1 MVSVAKLIVRRR
13 QRRVRQKRNQLVQR
27 FLSATISTAVVV
39 LGVLPAIV
47 GGVTG
52 WIYYQSL
59 VAMLPAPQDTLALDP
74 QMGTTRF
81 YDRTGEVLIWEL
93 ADPLGDEREWLSLA
107 QIPPVVQAATLL
119 QEDPNFLETSRFS
132 WFELAQKLIYNSVFS
147 PIGADPSLTGRLVRN
162 AIAPQP
168 ATITAQ
174 YRAQETALV
183 AEINRLYTPEQ
194 ILEWHLNTNYYGNNA
209 YGIAAA
215 ALVYFNKRVANLT
228 TDEIAMLVAI
238 PLAPQYNPIENE
250 EAARGRQVNVLRD
263 LQRAGILTQDDFS
276 TYSTVVT
283 PLQPSIGQS
292 PLIAPDFA
300 LYAHQQAERL
310 LSQQGLDGSK
320 LVARGGLKIITSMDV
335 ELYRQVACTI
345 ESHLGKAQDPTCVG
359 ATYLPS
365 PVAFGA
371 FPPDQAVATLLDV
384 RNGELLVGYGK
395 FNTVNRV
402 PAVTLLPFVYFKGFS
417 TGLYTPATLLLDLPQ
432 RFPGAADGL
441 IYSPQNADATF
452 LGPVSLRQA
461 MGNWLLPTAV
471 QVANTEGLDSIL
483 RIARLIGVRGLD
495 GQRYDLSLLED
506 GGQVSVLDTTYA
518 YTVFAGLGE
527 MRGVPTLSSEV
538 DARRHDPVAVLR
550 IDDANGTTLW
560 AYDEARQQQS
570 VTPILEP
577 GLGYLVNHILS
588 DRATRQDRYGLG
600 NVFELSRPSAVVN
613 GLNTAR
619 TDAWTVGYTPNL
631 ALGIWSGRT
640 DGQPLTVDTLGTNAS
655 APIWRAMM
663 ELAHDRYGL
672 GGDDWQPPLNV
683 LPYRVCER
691 SGLVPNGV
699 CPERTEQF
707 LENTQPLEP
716 DTYWKKV
723 TINSQTRQLA
733 TANTPIT
740 LQQEQVF
747 FIPPEEALEWWRA
760 NQLPLPPTDYD
771 TITRPDLI
779 RSTVILEPTVL
790 AYVGG
795 VVEVRGSLDGEN
807 LQYYQLAYGEGL
819 NPTEWIAITEQESTY
834 TPGRVLGRWD
844 TTALNGLYN
853 LRLLAVLKD
862 NSVDPFI
869 IQVTVDNTPPTLT
882 LSAGENG
889 QAFTFLGD
897 RVIPL
902 TVVAQDDIAIDRVEF
917 FANDKFIGI
926 DDTFPFGYDHPIS
939 RVASETFKA
948 VVFDAAGNVAEAEL
962 QVEVTRGGT

>member
-1 MVSVAKLIVRRR
+1 MISVAKLIIRRR
-13 QRRVRQKRNQLVQR
+13 QRRVRQKRNHFLQL
-27 FLSATISTAVVV
+27 FFSAGITTAVLV
-39 LGVLPAIV
+39 LGVLPATV
-47 GGVTG
+47 GGGAG

-59 VAMLPAPQDTLALDP
+59 VTVLPTPQDTLALDP
-74 QMGTTRF
+74 QMGATRF
-81 YDRTGEVLIWEL
+81 YDRTGEELIWEL
-93 ADPLGDEREWLSLA
+93 VDPLGEEREWLSLT
-107 QIPPVVQAATLL
+107 QIPPLIQSATVL
-119 QEDPNFLETSRFS
+119 QEDPNFLQTARFS
-132 WFELAQKLIYNSVFS
+132 PIDLGQKLFYNRFIA

-168 ATITAQ
+168 EVITAR

-183 AEINRLYTPEQ
+183 AEINRLYTPPQ

-215 ALVYFNKRVANLT
+215 ALVYFNKSVANLT

-250 EAARGRQVNVLRD
+250 EAARGRQVNVLRE
-263 LQRAGILTQDDFS
+263 LQRAGILTQEEF
-276 TYSTVVT
+276 TQYSTVVT
-283 PLQPSIGQS
+283 PLQPNIGQN
-292 PLIAPDFA
+292 PLLATDFA

-310 LSQQGLDGSK
+310 LIQQGLDGSK
-320 LVARGGLKIITSMDV
+320 LVARGGLKIITSLDV
-335 ELYRQVACTI
+335 ELYRQLACTI
-345 ESHLGKAQDPTCVG
+345 ESHLGKAQDPTCIG
-359 ATYLPS
+359 STYLPA
-365 PVAFGA
+365 PLAFGA
-371 FPPDQAVATLLDV
+371 SPPDQAVATLLDV
-384 RNGELLVGYGK
+384 RNGELLAGYGK

-402 PAVTLLPFVYFKGFS
+402 PSVTLLPFVYFKGFS
-417 TGLYTPATLLLDLPQ
+417 TGLYTPSTMLLDLPQ

-452 LGPVSLRQA
+452 VGPISLRQA
-461 MGNWLLPTAV
+461 MGNWLLSTAV

-518 YTVFAGLGE
+518 YTVFAGLGQ
-527 MRGVPTLSSEV
+527 MRGVLTLSPEV

-550 IDDANGTTLW
+550 IDAPDGTTLW
-560 AYDEARQQQS
+560 AYDDARKAQS

-600 NVFELSRPSAVVN
+600 NVFDLSRPSAVVN

-619 TDAWTVGYTPNL
+619 TDAWTVGYSPNL
-631 ALGIWSGRT
+631 ALGVWTGRT

-655 APIWRAMM
+655 APIWRAIM
-663 ELAHDRYGL
+663 ELSHDRYGF
-672 GGDDWQPPLNV
+672 GGEDWQSPLNV

-740 LQQEQVF
+740 LQQEQVYF
-747 FIPPEEALEWWRA
+747 VPPAEALEWWRA

-771 TITRPDLI
+771 TVTRPDLI

-819 NPTEWIAITEQESTY
+819 NPTEWIAITQQETTY
-834 TPGRVLGRWD
+834 TPGQVLGRWD

-862 NSVDPFI
+862 NSLDPYI
-869 IQVTVDNTPPTLT
+869 IQVTVDNTAPTLT
-882 LSAGENG
+882 LTAGESG

-917 FANDKFIGI
+917 YANGEFIGI
-926 DDTFPFGYDHPIS
+926 DDTFPFGYDHPIT
-939 RVASETFKA
+939 RVTSEAFKA